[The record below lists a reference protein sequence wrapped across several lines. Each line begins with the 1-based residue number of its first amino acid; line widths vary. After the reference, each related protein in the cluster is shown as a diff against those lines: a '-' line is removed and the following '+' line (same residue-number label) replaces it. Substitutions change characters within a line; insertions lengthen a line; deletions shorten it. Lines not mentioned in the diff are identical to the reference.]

1 LNILALNWQDL
12 KNPMSGGAEV
22 HLEELLRRLAAKGH
36 AVTLFCSNYKGGR
49 SEEEVEGI
57 RIIRAGNRYNF
68 NLIAPGHIRR
78 LIRSEKYDLFLEDIN
93 KIPFYSPLYQKL
105 PTLVVIPHLFS
116 TTVFQEINFV
126 LGSYIYLAELPLTMV
141 YRKKPFCVISESTS
155 EDMQARGIPGRNIEV
170 IHCGIDA
177 ELYNNNND
185 YAKYEYPSILYLG
198 RIKKYK
204 SVHHLISAF
213 DLVRRDIPEARL
225 AIVGAGDYLPEL
237 KKLSNSLGL
246 GKRVEFPGFVPE
258 DKKVEYLCRSH
269 VMVYP
274 SLKEGWGLTNIEANS
289 CGTTVVAANT
299 PGLRDSV
306 KDQYSGLLYEYGD
319 IGQLAESIKLLLTD
333 SSRRQKLEEGAVQ
346 WAARFNWDN
355 AAERFLDLCIKVA
368 GKK

>member
-22 HLEELLRRLAAKGH
+22 HLEELLRRIAAKGH
-36 AVTLFCSNYKGGR
+36 TITLFCSNYKGGLG
-49 SEEEVEGI
+49 EEEIEGI

-68 NLIAPGHIRR
+68 NLIAPKHIRR
-78 LIRSEKYDLFLEDIN
+78 LIRSQKYDLFLEDIN

-105 PTLVVIPHLFS
+105 PTLVIIPHLFS
-116 TTVFQEINFV
+116 TTVFQEINFI
-126 LGSYIYLAELPLTMV
+126 LGSYIYLSELPLRRV
-141 YRKKPFCVISESTS
+141 YGEKTFCVISDSTAD
-155 EDMQARGIPGRNIEV
+155 DMTARGIPSDNIRV

-177 ELYNNNND
+177 SLYNNDND
-185 YAKYEYPSILYLG
+185 YAKYDKPSLLYLG

-204 SVHHLISAF
+204 SVQHLILAY
-213 DLVRRDIPEARL
+213 DLVKRDIPEAKL
-225 AIVGAGDYLPEL
+225 AIVGAGDYLPQL
-237 KKLSNSLGL
+237 KEQAHQLKLGDSI
-246 GKRVEFPGFVPE
+246 EFPGFVPE

-306 KDQYSGLLYEYGD
+306 KHNVSGLLYEYGN
-319 IGQLAESIKLLLTD
+319 IEQLADHIKMLLTD
-333 SSRRQKLEEGAVQ
+333 PVRREKLEKGALE
-346 WAARFNWDN
+346 WAGRFNWDG
-355 AAERFLDLCIKVA
+355 AAEKFLDLCVEVA
-368 GKK
+368 EGK